1 MIIILLMTCL
11 MYYAPVTSW
20 TMPMYATCYGMALA
34 MTSLKVEL
42 VIELRLIY
50 VILAGI
56 TTILAN
62 RYLLP
67 NTIKVEFYKNINSL
81 FDLDVEL
88 IDEIQKSEIEVYMKN
103 NLNSQDNEFYSR
115 LIPIQYR
122 FIEEIEQLNSYIY
135 MHQEQLDL
143 DDNMILQEIFKNL
156 KDSIKRIRFSYT
168 HNELNSFMQ
177 TDKNFRAFGQLDDH
191 LYLNTIFFNCMET
204 IENLEKI
211 SSEIKMQNIMK

>member
-1 MIIILLMTCL
+1 
-11 MYYAPVTSW
+11 
-20 TMPMYATCYGMALA
+20 
-34 MTSLKVEL
+34 
-42 VIELRLIY
+42 
-50 VILAGI
+50 
-56 TTILAN
+56 
-62 RYLLP
+62 
-67 NTIKVEFYKNINSL
+67 
-81 FDLDVEL
+81 
-88 IDEIQKSEIEVYMKN
+88 MKN
-103 NLNSQDNEFYSR
+103 NLNNQDNEFYSR
-115 LIPIQYR
+115 LIPIQYS